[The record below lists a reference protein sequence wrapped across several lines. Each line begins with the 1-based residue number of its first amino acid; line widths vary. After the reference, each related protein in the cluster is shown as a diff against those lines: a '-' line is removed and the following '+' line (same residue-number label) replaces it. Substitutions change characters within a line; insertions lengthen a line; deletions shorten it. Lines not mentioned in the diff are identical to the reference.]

1 LSQIGQRTTGG
12 IIKITVG
19 DGGSKYAVPPTVI
32 ISGGG
37 GTGATA
43 YAHMAG
49 DSVES
54 VVVGVGGTGFTAAPT
69 LSFRPPTA
77 AVTISS
83 FTASTASGT
92 VTVGSPLAATT
103 WSSVTAGSSTASI
116 VSFANATQFTIG
128 ATTFAASGGATLSA
142 PGSGAEATAYVYA
155 GSLRPISL
163 FKGRFNDLYGVDGMG
178 RGIRWNGT
186 DASVE
191 PIGVQKPA
199 VGPVLS
205 AASTTVDG
213 YVSAVQIVA
222 GGAGYH
228 APPTVQFTGGISA
241 ATTGGTVYG
250 VTATG
255 RATIA
260 NGRVTGVTITSRG
273 SGYSS
278 TPTVSF
284 SGGIGTGASFGVG
297 VIGAVSALRVTAV
310 GSGYTTTPACT
321 ANSSSYAFSCTNHGL
336 TAGGTFYFTSLTG
349 GSGLTTGTTY
359 YAVTVAANTFTAA
372 TQAGTTAATNIFT
385 TTLTSGVVVIP
396 AARVAFSG
404 AGITGVNASVTVGG
418 AGQVSIASLLYGGTG
433 ATTTGV
439 TASVVGGAGSG
450 AAIAVDMSY
459 AVASVTAVS
468 SGSGFFTPPFVSI
481 RASSTDTFGSGAALT
496 SFVNTTG
503 NVTGVSVVSGGQYSQ
518 PPTALIINTE
528 AKAQATV
535 SQNMRGKYKCAIRYL
550 DDTPDN
556 LFGPIPSSIS
566 ELVEID
572 TSESASSLTWS
583 LSHYGLDDRVRA
595 VELWRTTSDQ
605 SVILF
610 RVATI
615 ERYIDA
621 APNPDFSGTY
631 TESIND
637 KDLGDA
643 AREGFGLMPVTLPNG
658 QINARRF
665 AVPPGQFAVATMF
678 QDRAWYAVDVT
689 GEQPNT
695 LLYSEIDEPE
705 SVPEENELIV
715 QENTGE
721 PDRIVGLLPLGGQL
735 LIGQQAHLYALQYVA
750 QPVLDASVLLVAY
763 RGVLNSRCWDIIG
776 GVAMIADG
784 SGMYG
789 FDGQNE
795 DALSTPVDNYW
806 RNGIID
812 FTNSDVFHVR
822 ADQAT
827 KTARFYYCRS
837 GEALP
842 VRALCFCV
850 ATKAWWEETYPT
862 AVTATCS
869 TVISGRVVPLE
880 GVAGGS
886 FIRSSGTSDSGTAIP
901 YKMRT
906 GNNVLVDEG
915 GSRSVAV
922 VYSPT
927 DADSNLLVGLH
938 FNNSSTPRPNAISTD
953 RGDGFTTTAGGTA
966 ALLNLN
972 RNRSALGAANGFAQ
986 AHFSGRVDDRS
997 AGGDRHVAVDVS
1009 GSQSADAISLYAIRM
1024 TGAT

>member
-1 LSQIGQRTTGG
+1 MTQIGQRTTGG

-19 DGGSKYAVPPTVI
+19 DGGSKYASPPTVI

-54 VVVGVGGTGFTAAPT
+54 VVIGVGGTGFTASPT
-69 LSFRPPTA
+69 LSFQTPTA

-83 FTASTASGT
+83 FTAGTNSGT
-92 VTVGSPLAATT
+92 VTVGSTISATT
-103 WSSVTAGSSTASI
+103 WSSVTAGSSSASI

-128 ATTFAASGGATLSA
+128 ATTFAASGAATLSA
-142 PGSGAEATAYVYA
+142 PGSGADATAYVYT
-155 GSLRPISL
+155 GDIRPISF

-191 PIGVQKPA
+191 SLGLQKPA

-205 AASTTVDG
+205 AASTNVDG
-213 YVSAVQIVA
+213 FVSAVQIVA

-228 APPTVQFTGGISA
+228 SPPTVQFTGGM
-241 ATTGGTVYG
+241 TTG
-250 VTATG
+250 VTALG
-255 RATIA
+255 RAAIA
-260 NGRVTGVTITSRG
+260 NGRVTGVTITERG
-273 SGYSS
+273 GGYSS

-297 VIGAVSALRVTAV
+297 VTGAVSALRVTAV

-321 ANSSSYAFSCTNHGL
+321 ANSSSYQFSCANHGL

-372 TQAGTTAATNIFT
+372 TAAGTTAATNIFT
-385 TTLTSGVVVIP
+385 STLTSGVVVIP
-396 AARVAFSG
+396 QARVEFSG
-404 AGITGVNASVTVGG
+404 AGITGVNANVTVGTDRR
-418 AGQVSIASLLYGGTG
+418 VSSASLLYGGTG

-439 TASVVGGAGSG
+439 TASVVGGAGTG

-459 AVASVTAVS
+459 TVASVTAVS
-468 SGSGFFTPPFVSI
+468 SGSGFFTPPFVSV
-481 RASSTDTFGSGAALT
+481 RASSTDTFGGGAALT

-503 NVTGVSVVSGGQYSQ
+503 NVTGVSVVSGGQYAQ

-550 DDTPDN
+550 DDTPDT

-572 TSESASSLTWS
+572 TGNAASGLTWT
-583 LSHYGLDDRVRA
+583 LSHYGLDDRVNA

-615 ERYIDA
+615 ERYINA

-631 TESIND
+631 TEAIND

-665 AVPPGQFAVATMF
+665 GVPPGNFAVATMF

-689 GEQPNT
+689 GDRPNT
-695 LLYSEIDEPE
+695 LLYSEMDEPE

-721 PDRIVGLLPLGGQL
+721 PDKIVGLLPLGGQL

-776 GVAMIADG
+776 GVAIIADG

-795 DALSTPVDNYW
+795 DPLSVPVDNYW
-806 RNGIID
+806 RTGIID
-812 FTNSDVFHVR
+812 FTKSDVFHVR
-822 ADQAT
+822 ADQGT

-837 GEALP
+837 GESLP
-842 VRALCFCV
+842 TRALCFCV
-850 ATKAWWEETYPT
+850 ATKAWWEEVYPNP
-862 AVTATCS
+862 VTATCS
-869 TVISGRVVPLE
+869 SVVSGRVVPLE
-880 GVAGGS
+880 GLSTGS

-901 YKMRT
+901 YQMRT

-966 ALLNLN
+966 AVLNLN

-1009 GSQSADAISLYAIRM
+1009 GSQTSDAISLYAIRM